1 MCKALFSVLLFC
13 DKMLHMTTL
22 SVKKKPAA
30 KKRNMKLIRLIRDM
44 ILMPK
49 GFDGLIYLCMI
60 GLALFGTIMVG
71 SATMGIK
78 TGNSLYLAFTIIKQ
92 IVFATLGY
100 IMMALLANRFQ
111 LKWLKSRNF
120 VSVIILTFIAL
131 FACLAFKPTSNAH
144 AWLRASIGGMEVT
157 IQPSEFAK
165 IIAMLIVA
173 AYCGDV
179 KREYKNWFEMTR
191 VPIMFCGGLFAVV
204 LLVQSDFG
212 SALVIFLITCIC
224 FLIPEHKNM
233 YNFQRVLKILFWL
246 SVAFAV
252 YLLSP
257 MGEHMIEGFDFLK
270 DYQKERF
277 LSAFNPFADPYG
289 NSYQLINGLIS
300 FSTGGWLGTGFGSSV
315 RKYTNFPAANTDYIL
330 AIVVEELGYA
340 GFCFLMLLYCTIIF
354 QLFRHAT
361 RIKSEKAR
369 IILIGTAM
377 YLMVHMFFNIG
388 GVTGLVPLTG
398 IPLLMISA
406 GGSSTMSFMMAV
418 GISQAVISAYRRGE
432 IQ

>member
-1 MCKALFSVLLFC
+1 
-13 DKMLHMTTL
+13 
-22 SVKKKPAA
+22 
-30 KKRNMKLIRLIRDM
+30 
-44 ILMPK
+44 
-49 GFDGLIYLCMI
+49 
-60 GLALFGTIMVG
+60 
-71 SATMGIK
+71 
-78 TGNSLYLAFTIIKQ
+78 
-92 IVFATLGY
+92 
-100 IMMALLANRFQ
+100 
-111 LKWLKSRNF
+111 
-120 VSVIILTFIAL
+120 
-131 FACLAFKPTSNAH
+131 
-144 AWLRASIGGMEVT
+144 
-157 IQPSEFAK
+157 
-165 IIAMLIVA
+165 
-173 AYCGDV
+173 
-179 KREYKNWFEMTR
+179 
-191 VPIMFCGGLFAVV
+191 
-204 LLVQSDFG
+204 
-212 SALVIFLITCIC
+212 
-224 FLIPEHKNM
+224 M

-369 IILIGTAM
+369 IIMIGTAM